1 MYEQIAMVGLESTTK
16 VKKSGSFA
24 VRVNERIAKY
34 GVETITEA
42 EIISILTGI
51 PVEKLNELIA
61 EHGVIHLAR
70 IIDSLDITD
79 IQKKKLSMVFEISR
93 KVGTSNV
100 SYKES
105 MDSSSKS
112 GEYFVRLLST
122 KSIEEFVVTY
132 LDSQNKIIKTV
143 TAFKGTINETAI
155 YPREIVKMAL
165 MNNAAAVILAHNHPA
180 SGMKASLADID
191 ATKKIKEA
199 LGTMNIKVI
208 DHVIVCGDSFISF
221 AEQGLL

>member
-1 MYEQIAMVGLESTTK
+1 MNGQIAMAGLESITK
-16 VKKSGSFA
+16 VKKAGTFA

-51 PVEKLNELIA
+51 PVEKLNELVA

-79 IQKKKLSMVFEISR
+79 TQRRKLSMVFEISR
-93 KVGTSNV
+93 KVGASIVVNN
-100 SYKES
+100 EAL
-105 MDSSSKS
+105 DSSSKS
-112 GEYFVRLLST
+112 GEYFVKLLST
-122 KSIEEFVVTY
+122 KSVEEFVVTY

-143 TAFKGTINETAI
+143 TAFKGTINETTI

-165 MNNAAAVILAHNHPA
+165 MNNANAIILAHNHP
-180 SGMKASLADID
+180 GGSLRPSSADIE
-191 ATKKIKEA
+191 AT
-199 LGTMNIKVI
+199 
-208 DHVIVCGDSFISF
+208 
-221 AEQGLL
+221 